1 MANCTY
7 CGKTLS
13 PNATRCT
20 NCGETKIKLTRE
32 ESESANF
39 EWRLVRYTGFG
50 VFCGV
55 FVIWT
60 QTDFGFWVSI
70 ILGLV
75 MVYGTWASFIL
86 LGKLLKN
93 LWNRLFG

>member
-20 NCGETKIKLTRE
+20 SCGETKIKLTRE
-32 ESESANF
+32 EAVSANL
-39 EWRLVRYTGFG
+39 EWRLVRYAGLG
-50 VFCGV
+50 VVCGLA
-55 FVIWT
+55 IWIEE
-60 QTDFGFWVSI
+60 DFGFWVSI
-70 ILGLV
+70 IIGLV
-75 MVYGTWASFIL
+75 MVFSIWASFIL

-93 LWNRLFG
+93 LWNQFFG